1 MCCGKRVGSKSIL
14 CPSYKHWIYHH
25 CCWIRGSLS
34 DAVNFIC
41 PICQDGTHLDSQPQ
55 PPVTLA
61 GNNLE
66 VVDKFCYLDDML
78 VTAMTVKSLPPSQ
91 GWNEAGKG
99 SESWNISCAL
109 RLSLLNSRA
118 FLFKSCVQTVLLYDS
133 ETWPAKSEDIQRL
146 DRTESARM
154 CGSSVGDL
162 LVLNLD
168 PNEASPQ
175 SQNWCPMAGFAGLY
189 TYPWRMNRTGWEVDS
204 HGASLRGQHP
214 K

>member
-1 MCCGKRVGSKSIL
+1 MVLSKEFRAGLSWDPLCAVDLALNSSSIRDLEHQYVARKGDMEAKDFCVKVKKRQRCLSPAGTINPKTKLASFLVCCGKRVGSKSIL

-91 GWNEAGKG
+91 G
-99 SESWNISCAL
+99 
-109 RLSLLNSRA
+109 
-118 FLFKSCVQTVLLYDS
+118 
-133 ETWPAKSEDIQRL
+133 
-146 DRTESARM
+146 
-154 CGSSVGDL
+154 
-162 LVLNLD
+162 
-168 PNEASPQ
+168 
-175 SQNWCPMAGFAGLY
+175 
-189 TYPWRMNRTGWEVDS
+189 
-204 HGASLRGQHP
+204 
-214 K
+214 